1 MTPAHRTWRIKVFAA
16 TWLSYVGFYFARKPF
31 SAAKAAIGD
40 EMGWDATTLGNIWA
54 AYLIAYAV
62 GQFLA
67 ARMGTVL
74 GPRKNLLIG
83 MMLSVLVTFAMGIAP
98 SVPMM
103 MGLVAVNGVAQ
114 ATGWSG
120 NVGTMAAWFH
130 RHERGT
136 VMGLWSTNFTIGSLV
151 SGLAMAGVLGM
162 RALLAEIPWLV
173 DIKIYEPEPWR
184 WCFYLGGAVLLVIWV
199 QFYFL
204 QRDRPEDVGLPPI
217 DDPVTPIGAARPR
230 MIDESKEVATSDARF
245 TLSRDAWANLLL
257 VGGFYFF
264 AKLIRYAVWS
274 WSAYFLQQNFHK
286 SAAEANTYAIGFDL
300 MGIPGVYVTGWLSDR
315 YFQSRR
321 AGVALVMMIA
331 MTGVTL
337 LLILYGDTSTTVF
350 VVLLAGVGFTLYGP
364 DALLSGA
371 GAMDIGGRKA
381 ATFATGLICGFGA
394 LGPIVQEV
402 VIPRLY
408 DQKAAQQAGDLGPV
422 FGLLFGGAIFGTVFC
437 AALVWRN
444 RRGKGI

>member
-1 MTPAHRTWRIKVFAA
+1 MTPAHKTWRAKVFVA
-16 TWLSYVGFYFARKPF
+16 TWLSYVGFYFCRKPF
-31 SAAKAAIGD
+31 SAAKGAIGE
-40 EMGWDATTLGNIWA
+40 EMEWTATTLGNIWA
-54 AYLIAYAV
+54 AYLIAYAI

-74 GPRKNLLIG
+74 GPRKNLLLG
-83 MMLSVLVTFAMGIAP
+83 MLLSILVTFAMGIAP

-103 MGLVAVNGVAQ
+103 MGLVFVNGVAQ

-120 NVGTMAAWFH
+120 NVGTMANWFH
-130 RHERGT
+130 KHERGK

-151 SGLAMAGVLGM
+151 SGLAMAWVLGM
-162 RALLAEIPWLV
+162 RDLVIEIPWLTN
-173 DIKIYEPEPWR
+173 IKVFEPAPWR
-184 WCFYLGGAVLLVIWV
+184 WCFYLGGVVLVVVWL
-199 QFYFL
+199 QFYVL
-204 QRDRPEDVGLPPI
+204 QRDKPEDVGLPAI
-217 DDPVTPIGAARPR
+217 DDPVTQV
-230 MIDESKEVATSDARF
+230 DESTEVDPRDARYA
-245 TLSRDAWANLLL
+245 LSRDAWINLWL

-274 WSAYFLQQNFHK
+274 WSAYFLQQNFDK
-286 SAAEANTYAIGFDL
+286 TAAEANTYAIAFDL

-337 LLILYGDTSTTVF
+337 LLILYGSTSTTVF
-350 VVLLAGVGFTLYGP
+350 VILLAGVGFTLYGP

-371 GAMDIGGRKA
+371 GAMDIGGRRA
-381 ATFATGLICGFGA
+381 ATFATGIIAGLGA

-408 DQKAAQQAGDLGPV
+408 DQKAAQAEGDLGPV
-422 FGLLFGGAIFGTVFC
+422 FILLFGGAIMGTVFC
-437 AALVWRN
+437 ALLVWRN
-444 RRGKGI
+444 RSGKGI